1 MAWIKR
7 PSFQFIYPQS
17 EFLDNNLHVTP
28 RQGLKDF
35 IFFSPFFFLWER
47 GLRVGG
53 EKNKLED
60 ELAPLIV
67 ETNLQSVTNALNILT

>member
-35 IFFSPFFFLWER
+35 IFLSFFFLWER